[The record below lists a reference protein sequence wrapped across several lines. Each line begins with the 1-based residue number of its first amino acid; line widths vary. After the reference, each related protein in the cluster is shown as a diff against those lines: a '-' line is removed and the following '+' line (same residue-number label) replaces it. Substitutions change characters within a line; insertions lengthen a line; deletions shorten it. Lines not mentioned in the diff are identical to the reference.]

1 MCFIM
6 RLDLRE
12 TRVEV
17 LSIFSFLAEPFYLLK
32 AGSHLGLHLVAAS
45 TVVFSPKCD
54 VVIVC

>member
-1 MCFIM
+1 M

-45 TVVFSPKCD
+45 TVDFSPKCD